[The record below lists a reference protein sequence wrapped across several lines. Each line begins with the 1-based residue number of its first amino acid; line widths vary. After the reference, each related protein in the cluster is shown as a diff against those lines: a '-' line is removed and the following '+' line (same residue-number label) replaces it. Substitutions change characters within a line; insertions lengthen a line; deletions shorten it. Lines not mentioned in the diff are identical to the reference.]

1 MLYKKLLIIAVSAVL
16 LAGLAGCG
24 SSSGAA
30 PAHKRIET
38 GPLNLSEEETVY
50 HGVHLRLPEIYS
62 MERMEGT
69 GYDATASVN
78 DPESP
83 VAANGSIEFTVRKEA
98 CKDPTKYDDREARD
112 FYVGWAEEKESAE
125 VSARRIN
132 NVDALIVKEPD
143 GSGFER
149 TSVMV
154 FTHNQTVVME
164 FNSYQEEISDVFDRC
179 IETIYAEEDV
189 LPQRTSA
196 TLEKNLTENGLTM
209 LPWEVKDLLIH
220 VPSGLSPVKYNG
232 ETAWATPDANSLIV
246 VAELGAEV
254 LELDRGQMEAIL
266 SRQDGFIK
274 LLGFNNK
281 MHNGMRSVW
290 ARYLST
296 MQGREVTIYWLI
308 VQPEF
313 LGEKTVLFHF
323 MYPKGDTE
331 TEKLFDAAAAT
342 LHHPDSW
349 DSGETLEFDQDGVMN

>member
-1 MLYKKLLIIAVSAVL
+1 MIFKKLLIIAVSAVL

-24 SSSGAA
+24 SSSGASS
-30 PAHKRIET
+30 AHKRVET
-38 GPLNLSEEETVY
+38 GPLDLSEEETVY

-69 GYDATASVN
+69 GYDATVSVN

-189 LPQRTSA
+189 LPQRTST
-196 TLEKNLTENGLTM
+196 TLEKNLTENGLTL
-209 LPWEVKDLLIH
+209 LPWEVKGLLVH
-220 VPSGLSPVKYNG
+220 VPSEYVPVEARG
-232 ETAWATPDANSLIV
+232 EIAWSSADGNSFFLLMD
-246 VAELGAEV
+246 LGPEV
-254 LELDRGQMEAIL
+254 LEANREQMEAIL

-290 ARYLST
+290 ARYLT
-296 MQGREVTIYWLI
+296 TVQGQECNAYWLI
-308 VQPEF
+308 VQPE
-313 LGEKTVLFHF
+313 EASENTVLFYF
-323 MYPKGDTE
+323 VYPKGDTE
-331 TEKLFDAAAAT
+331 TEKLIDAMTAT
-342 LHHPDSW
+342 VHHPDSW
-349 DSGETLEFDQDGVMN
+349 DSGETLKVEPISAAD